1 MFLKALK
8 TALIAPLS
16 FNPFHSSLA
25 TVTTFLIEVVIPLTI
40 PSILIPSRKLPNF
53 SAKFPKST
61 FSKASTTPVIA
72 RIPNLLNFSKA
83 G

>member
-25 TVTTFLIEVVIPLTI
+25 TVTTFLIEVAIPLTT
-40 PSILIPSRKLPNF
+40 PSISILSKKLPNF

-61 FSKASTTPVIA
+61 LSSASAIPEIA
-72 RIPNLLNFSKA
+72 LIPNLLTFSNA